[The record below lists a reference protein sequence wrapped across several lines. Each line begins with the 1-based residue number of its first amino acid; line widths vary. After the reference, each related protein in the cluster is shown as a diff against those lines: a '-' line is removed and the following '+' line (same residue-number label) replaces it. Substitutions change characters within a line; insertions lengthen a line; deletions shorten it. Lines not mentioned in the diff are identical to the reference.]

1 MSDTNKHEQRI
12 RRAWQGRVS
21 GCQLGKPV
29 ELLSMR
35 GGYDQLARYLEKAG
49 HNAVRDYIP
58 YIDGFELVRQ
68 DWCAGG
74 FDRSEP
80 DDDINYTT
88 LSLIMLEEHGLDL
101 TTKDVARAWLTY
113 LPLAK
118 TYTAERAAYRIL
130 LENMHEW
137 FPERGDDDLDIS
149 LCSDN
154 EYNDWIGAQ
163 IRADMYGWVLPGE
176 PAKAAELARQ
186 DAELSHR
193 GDGVYGAMMVA
204 ALGAGLAT
212 LPADVALSAAKA
224 TIPQDSKAYAAVELG
239 LALVGDAEG
248 GAKIREKYQGLSPV
262 HTINNLAIVV
272 WALYSHLDDFSAAIG
287 DAVAAGL
294 DTDCN
299 GATVG
304 ALWALQDKEVPAH
317 WLDPWHGRIGV
328 GLAGMSEL
336 ALDDL
341 VARTCAVMDRL
352 ASG

>member
-1 MSDTNKHEQRI
+1 MTQVDEQRI
-12 RRAWQGRVS
+12 RRAWQGRIS

-35 GGYDQLARYLEKAG
+35 GGYAELARYLQASG

-58 YIDGFELVRQ
+58 YVSGFEMVQ
-68 DWCAGG
+68 EDWCAGG
-74 FDRSEP
+74 FERSEP

-88 LSLIMLEEHGLDL
+88 LSLIMLETHGLDL
-101 TTKDVARAWLTY
+101 TTADVAKAWLHY

-130 LENMHEW
+130 LQHMDEW
-137 FPERGDDDLDIS
+137 FPERGDDKLDIG

-154 EYNDWIGAQ
+154 PYNDWIGAQ
-163 IRADMYGWVLPGE
+163 IRADMYGWVLPGQ
-176 PAKAAELARQ
+176 PDAAAALARQ
-186 DAELSHR
+186 DADLSHR
-193 GDGVYGAMMVA
+193 GDGVYGAMVIA
-204 ALGAGLAT
+204 ALGAALASQP
-212 LPADVALSAAKA
+212 PADALEAAKA
-224 TIPQDSKAYAAVELG
+224 TIPEDSAAHEAVVFG
-239 LALVGDAEG
+239 QSLAGDPDG
-248 GAKIREKYQGLSPV
+248 GAAIRAKYEGLSPV

-304 ALWALQDKEVPAH
+304 ALWGLQDKPIPEH
-317 WLDPWHGRIGV
+317 WLTPWQGRVGV

-336 ALDDL
+336 SLDDL
-341 VARTCAVMDRL
+341 VDRTCAVA
-352 ASG
+352 ASLTPA